1 MERKGNSVALLAVG
15 ILAGVGLTSLLR
27 PEPAIAQPATP
38 SGGMLWPICTGIST
52 RDDGNYGVVHRCWS
66 DGRVEY
72 AEYSGYW
79 EGVHHWS
86 SWKLVK
92 P

>member
-38 SGGMLWPICTGIST
+38 SGVPLWPICTGIT
-52 RDDGNYGVVHRCWS
+52 APGYPNGILHRCWS

-72 AEYSGYW
+72 AEYLGY
-79 EGVHHWS
+79 GDGAHHWGP
-86 SWKLVK
+86 WKPVK